1 MTSINNK
8 HARKELER
16 NLDDV
21 LVLELAQ
28 YLDLPDCRNW
38 ETLLLILET
47 NLHKESYRVIFLTGP
62 PLDLLSVG
70 R

>member
-28 YLDLPDCRNW
+28 YLDLPDCRDW
-38 ETLLLILET
+38 ETLLLILKT
-47 NLHKESYRVIFLTGP
+47 NLHKESYE
-62 PLDLLSVG
+62 
-70 R
+70 

>member
-1 MTSINNK
+1 MHCIKNAHARHHVHK

-28 YLDLPDCRNW
+28 YLDLPDCRDW

-47 NLHKESYRVIFLTGP
+47 NLHKESYE
-62 PLDLLSVG
+62 
-70 R
+70 